1 MNDRTMFHQLKNI
14 DTAFRHIK
22 LFSFVLIAACASICG
37 YTIYKSFEMVTHI
50 QERIYILANG
60 KALEAWSEER
70 KDNIPVEARDHVK
83 MFHYFFFTLHPDDR
97 VIEVNVTNALY
108 LADASAKRQYDNLK
122 ENRYYSNIISG
133 NISQEI
139 LNDSIRID
147 INQYP
152 FYFRCYS
159 RQRLIR
165 TTSIVTRSL
174 VTEGYLRN
182 VSRSDNNPHGFLI
195 ERWRI
200 LENKDIKTENR

>member
-1 MNDRTMFHQLKNI
+1 MNDRSMFQQLKNI

-22 LFSFVLIAACASICG
+22 TFSLALIMACGAICG
-37 YTIYKSFEMVTHI
+37 YTIYKSFQLIDHI

-60 KALEAWSEER
+60 KALEAWSAER

-83 MFHYFFFTLHPDDR
+83 MFHHYFFTLDPDDR
-97 VIEVNVTNALY
+97 VIESHITKALY

-122 ENRYYSNIISG
+122 ESRFYSNIISG

-139 LNDSIRID
+139 TADSIHID
-147 INQYP
+147 VSHYP
-152 FYFRCYS
+152 FYFRLYA
-159 RQRLIR
+159 RQKLIR
-165 TTSIVTRSL
+165 ATSIVTRAL

-195 ERWRI
+195 EKWNT